1 MQAAGFAGNTVV
13 AYVAD
18 STVASV
24 GHIGAGAQA
33 GHAAAAAAVVI
44 ATDKADVVHSVVAL
58 EERAAA
64 ADTAVAENAV
74 AADTDIATSDSLL
87 GHGAFVQAAD
97 YFANHF
103 VTYFVD
109 HKEQKQ
115 VGMII
120 EVIVLQLSPCD
131 FLDENFHQ
139 FWKTLLD
146 LDVLVLEYDFDDFLI
161 YLYQIH

>member
-1 MQAAGFAGNTVV
+1 MQAVGFAGNTVV
-13 AYVAD
+13 ASVAD

-24 GHIGAGAQA
+24 GHIGAGVQA
-33 GHAAAAAAVVI
+33 GHAAAAAVAI

-87 GHGAFVQAAD
+87 GHGAFVQAAG

-120 EVIVLQLSPCD
+120 AVIVLQLSPCD

-139 FWKTLLD
+139 SWKTLLD